1 MKSLDPNRPNIT
13 RWGYKVLDHGVLLM
27 WDGGGTIP
35 IANPTG
41 LSIFIQYLDMPDPT
55 VILFRCPH
63 GAWKAA
69 VWNEPVPWK
78 SGWKF
83 IDLFKGPPGG
93 WTDREKV
100 FHLMLVREGVRNH
113 LSINE
118 EGKQDAE

>member
-1 MKSLDPNRPNIT
+1 MKSLDPNRPNVT
-13 RWGYKVLDHGVLLM
+13 RWGYKALDHGVLMM

-41 LSIFIQYLDMPDPT
+41 LSIFIQYLDIPRPRI
-55 VILFRCPH
+55 ILFRCPH

-69 VWNEPVPWK
+69 LRDNFVPWQPL
-78 SGWKF
+78 WTF
-83 IDLFKGPPGG
+83 IDLFQGPPGE

-118 EGKQDAE
+118 EEKQDAE